1 MLQTFIIALREGVEA
16 ALVVA
21 IAIAYLKKIDRRDL
35 LSSVYRAFVAAVFA
49 SFLVAIPLALVNVNQ
64 DRYEGW
70 LLVVSA
76 VFVLSMV
83 VWMNRHAK
91 ALKGQIETRLQQET
105 RSDASRWGIFLFVF
119 LMVFREGVET
129 VLMLNGLRF
138 DTSGIMALLGTVLGL
153 GLAVLFGVSFVR
165 GTIRINL
172 RSFFRITTA
181 ILLVVV
187 FQLAI
192 TGLHELSEAGVLPA
206 SSEEMALIG
215 PIVRNDVFFF
225 VTILALV
232 ATMVLFEWRNR
243 RTPDAGNLEGS
254 ALRKMRWT
262 ARRERLWMAASC
274 SAAALFMVTI
284 TAEYIYAKSATS
296 LSTAQ
301 AVVITDGL
309 ARIPV
314 DTVSDGALHRFVIQ
328 SEGASIRI
336 IVIRRSDQTLAVAF
350 DACQICGSQGYYQK
364 GPNLICRNCASAIN
378 IPTIGSEGGCNPVPL
393 ESTVADG
400 QLVIRTEKLQAGS
413 RYFRG
418 GSR

>member
-1 MLQTFIIALREGVEA
+1 
-16 ALVVA
+16 
-21 IAIAYLKKIDRRDL
+21 
-35 LSSVYRAFVAAVFA
+35 
-49 SFLVAIPLALVNVNQ
+49 
-64 DRYEGW
+64 
-70 LLVVSA
+70 
-76 VFVLSMV
+76 SMV
-83 VWMNRHAK
+83 LWMNHHARG
-91 ALKGQIETRLQQET
+91 LKGQIESRWQQGA
-105 RSDASRWGIFLFVF
+105 SGQASRWGIFLFVF

-129 VLMLNGLRF
+129 VFMLSALRF
-138 DTSGIMALLGTVLGL
+138 DNSDALMQTLGTVLGL
-153 GLAVLFGVSFVR
+153 GLAILFGVSFVR

-172 RSFFRITTA
+172 RSFFRITTV

-187 FQLAI
+187 LQLAI
-192 TGLHELSEAGVLPA
+192 TGLHELSEAQVLP
-206 SSEEMALIG
+206 SSGEEMALIG

-350 DACQICGSQGYYQK
+350 DACQI
-364 GPNLICRNCASAIN
+364 
-378 IPTIGSEGGCNPVPL
+378 
-393 ESTVADG
+393 
-400 QLVIRTEKLQAGS
+400 
-413 RYFRG
+413 
-418 GSR
+418 